1 MLKSKNQVALFINY
15 SYNSFYDLCSFES
28 KQKVMCRYG
37 IFDIFNTRVVHLFC
51 YFTNGKKLHWCL
63 LTKVTSNY
71 QLFIYGRNLLQHKI
85 TANLVS

>member
-51 YFTNGKKLHWCL
+51 YFTNGKKIALVLANKSHFKLSIIHLWE
-63 LTKVTSNY
+63 K
-71 QLFIYGRNLLQHKI
+71 FI
-85 TANLVS
+85 AA